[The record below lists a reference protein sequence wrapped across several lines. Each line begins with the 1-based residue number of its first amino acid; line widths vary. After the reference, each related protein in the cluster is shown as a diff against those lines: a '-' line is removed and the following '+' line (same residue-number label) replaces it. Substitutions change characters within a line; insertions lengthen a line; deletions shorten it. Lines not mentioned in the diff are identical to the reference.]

1 MFFRDHVVPFL
12 EQLWQKHPGKCACS
26 MAGMLLGVCIVV
38 FGFWN
43 MFFILLMGAVGLFI
57 GMNIDREGDTWQ
69 NIKDYIPRDI
79 HRLR

>member
-1 MFFRDHVVPFL
+1 MIKDDMAAFL
-12 EQLWQKHPGKCACS
+12 QRLWEEHPGKCICGT
-26 MAGMLLGVCIVV
+26 AGVMLGVCILV

-43 MFFILLMGAVGLFI
+43 MLFILLTGAVGLFI
-57 GMNIDREGDTWQ
+57 GMNVDREGDTWQ

>member
-1 MFFRDHVVPFL
+1 MIKDDMAAFL
-12 EQLWQKHPGKCACS
+12 QRLWEEHPGKCICTA
-26 MAGMLLGVCIVV
+26 AGVMLGVCILV

-43 MFFILLMGAVGLFI
+43 MLFILLMGAVGLFI
-57 GMNIDREGDTWQ
+57 GMNVDREGDTWQ